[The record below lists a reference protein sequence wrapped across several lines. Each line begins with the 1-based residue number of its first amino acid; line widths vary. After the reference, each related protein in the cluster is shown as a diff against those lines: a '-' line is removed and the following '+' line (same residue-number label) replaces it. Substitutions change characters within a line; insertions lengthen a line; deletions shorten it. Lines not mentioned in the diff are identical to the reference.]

1 MKARDSKKASISR
14 SVSSVTRSPRR
25 LRTVVILGQPEILGR
40 DVYTLL
46 TESQEREECLRD
58 LGDIPSPTAGAV
70 LLVEAYRNVAG
81 MSAVEWVRAPRN
93 PGGYVL
99 STHRKVEPLT
109 VGGREAV
116 RLVADNATADVQA
129 LVIRADD
136 RMYVLTPSLWP
147 SQHDLERIAG
157 TFGTVARQPFPT
169 ATPTPAPAALRQAA
183 GQLATSLARAFAE
196 RDANAIAR
204 LMPDCHIGVGVVID
218 GGGLANSGGGG
229 LSRSVEAFIQALR
242 ARFAAGDLIVT
253 IDPTLQTDGNVEG
266 SYYVRSEWKEPDR
279 TTPID
284 LFLSERDGRWLWT
297 GARHHYTRAQV
308 GTPPCIPYRSP
319 WVTPTRPC

>member
-1 MKARDSKKASISR
+1 MH
-14 SVSSVTRSPRR
+14 RR
-25 LRTVVILGQPEILGR
+25 VES
-40 DVYTLL
+40 L
-46 TESQEREECLRD
+46 T
-58 LGDIPSPTAGAV
+58 I
-70 LLVEAYRNVAG
+70 
-81 MSAVEWVRAPRN
+81 
-93 PGGYVL
+93 
-99 STHRKVEPLT
+99 
-109 VGGREAV
+109 GGREAV

-129 LVIRADD
+129 FVIRADD
-136 RMYVLTPSLWP
+136 RMYVLTPSFWP

-183 GQLATSLARAFAE
+183 GQLATSLAQAFAA

-204 LMPDCHIGVGVVID
+204 LMPDCHVGVGVVID
-218 GGGLANSGGGG
+218 GQGLANSGGGG

-242 ARFAAGDLIVT
+242 ARFVAGDLSVSV
-253 IDPTLQTDGNVEG
+253 DPTLQTDRG

-297 GARHHYTRAQV
+297 SARHHYTQAQV
-308 GTPPCIPYRSP
+308 GSPPCIPYRSP
-319 WVTPTRPC
+319 WVSQRGC